1 MKINWVFQH
10 YYLSVQFRCTT
21 LGFPLSLG
29 FKNDAMIPYRVCTN
43 GILHLDAP
51 ATEKIR
57 IDFIDETA
65 KWRSIAWK
73 FVYPFLLLCILF
85 AVYILYGS
93 LSMLG
98 CIIFTVVAAIVCA
111 LIFHFRFGWFLD
123 ISKEDLLNC
132 FSELI
137 VTNASAV
144 FQVPLRTT
152 AVQAKEDDT

>member
-57 IDFIDETA
+57 IDFIDETLIGFGLIWSLLFSMA
-65 KWRSIAWK
+65 HIATCNCTIVFFRIDFPKSKWAEESSQIICDLEAWFQP
-73 FVYPFLLLCILF
+73 FVFSLTSNWDNSLVLIHYLIFFYFLL
-85 AVYILYGS
+85 
-93 LSMLG
+93 
-98 CIIFTVVAAIVCA
+98 
-111 LIFHFRFGWFLD
+111 
-123 ISKEDLLNC
+123 SK
-132 FSELI
+132 
-137 VTNASAV
+137 
-144 FQVPLRTT
+144 
-152 AVQAKEDDT
+152 